1 MHTVQVEEGVW
12 TVYLKS
18 VSHKNCAENFNV
30 IQQTDL
36 NMSFAEYL
44 SGVNF
49 FDELRLG
56 GFCEYDG
63 GDDSHICYKMLSK
76 WTNMR

>member
-49 FDELRLG
+49 FDELRIYIDL
-56 GFCEYDG
+56 
-63 GDDSHICYKMLSK
+63 ICFYKHSLLIKIILSF
-76 WTNMR
+76 

>member
-12 TVYLKS
+12 TVYLMS

-49 FDELRLG
+49 FDELRIYIDL
-56 GFCEYDG
+56 
-63 GDDSHICYKMLSK
+63 ICFYKHSLLIKIILSF
-76 WTNMR
+76 

>member
-12 TVYLKS
+12 TVHLKS
-18 VSHKNCAENFNV
+18 VSHENCAEIFNV

-49 FDELRLG
+49 FDELRIYIDL
-56 GFCEYDG
+56 
-63 GDDSHICYKMLSK
+63 ICFYKHSLLIKIILSF
-76 WTNMR
+76 

>member
-18 VSHKNCAENFNV
+18 VSHKNCAEIFNV

-49 FDELRLG
+49 FDELRIYIDL
-56 GFCEYDG
+56 
-63 GDDSHICYKMLSK
+63 ICFYKHSLLIKIILSF
-76 WTNMR
+76 

>member
-49 FDELRLG
+49 FNELRIYIDL
-56 GFCEYDG
+56 
-63 GDDSHICYKMLSK
+63 ICFYKHSLLIKIILSF
-76 WTNMR
+76 

>member
-1 MHTVQVEEGVW
+1 MHTVQVEEGMW

-18 VSHKNCAENFNV
+18 DSHKNCAENFNV

-49 FDELRLG
+49 LT
-56 GFCEYDG
+56 
-63 GDDSHICYKMLSK
+63 S
-76 WTNMR
+76 

>member
-49 FDELRLG
+49 LT
-56 GFCEYDG
+56 
-63 GDDSHICYKMLSK
+63 S
-76 WTNMR
+76 

>member
-12 TVYLKS
+12 TVHLKS
-18 VSHKNCAENFNV
+18 VSHENCAENFNV

-49 FDELRLG
+49 FAELRIYIDL
-56 GFCEYDG
+56 
-63 GDDSHICYKMLSK
+63 ICFYKHSLLIKIILSF
-76 WTNMR
+76 